1 MIDARDLPYALIGAV
16 DAIRHVKVPHGTAG
30 RNIGDNARILFP
42 KFAVKDYK
50 TLSLE
55 SLPVL
60 DYSRLSAGP
69 EEASAFRDDLRN
81 AMHDVGFLYLA
92 GHGVPAELTDATLAI
107 SRRFFELPEEQKL
120 AVENIH
126 SPHFR
131 GYTRMGAEITD
142 RAVDWREQIDIGVE
156 REAVKAG
163 PGVPDYRLLEGPN
176 LWPAGLPEMRDV
188 VSEWTRRLSTISLD
202 LLRALAVS
210 LGAPEDSFD
219 AAFGNRAF
227 PMLKIVRYPGESGQ
241 EPKQGVGS
249 HRDGGVLTLLLVEPG
264 KGGLQVE
271 YQGQWIDA
279 PQVPGTFVV
288 NIGEMLELA
297 TNGYLKATLHRV
309 ISPEHGTDRIS
320 LPFFYN
326 PALDA
331 TMPQLAMKPEFR
343 SRARGL
349 SVDPTNSPIL
359 ETYGDNALRYRLRAH
374 PNVAAIQHPDLVTV

>member
-1 MIDARDLPYALIGAV
+1 
-16 DAIRHVKVPHGTAG
+16 VP
-30 RNIGDNARILFP
+30 
-42 KFAVKDYK
+42 
-50 TLSLE
+50 LE
-55 SLPVL
+55 TLPVL

-69 EEASAFRDDLRN
+69 EEASRFRDELRD
-81 AMHDVGFLYLA
+81 AMHDVGFLYLS
-92 GHGVPAELTDATLAI
+92 GHGIPQELVDAMLET
-107 SRRFFELPEEQKL
+107 SRRFFDLPEEQKL

-126 SPHFR
+126 SPQFR
-131 GYTRMGAEITD
+131 GYTRMGAELTD

-156 REAVKAG
+156 RATVK
-163 PGVPDYRLLEGPN
+163 PGDGVADYWRLEGPN
-176 LWPAGLPEMRDV
+176 LWPDALPGMREV
-188 VSEWTRRLSTISLD
+188 VAEWTDRLSTISLN
-202 LLRALAVS
+202 LLRALALS

-219 AAFGNRAF
+219 AAFGDRAF
-227 PMLKIVRYPGESGQ
+227 PMLKIVRYPGESGD

-249 HRDGGVLTLLLVEPG
+249 HRDGGVLTLLLVEPD

-271 YQGQWIDA
+271 YQGRWIDA

-309 ISPEHGTDRIS
+309 ISPAGGTDRIS

-331 TMPQLAMKPEFR
+331 TMPQLAMNPEFQAK
-343 SRARGL
+343 ARGL
-349 SVDPTNSPIL
+349 SVDPTDSPIL

-374 PNVAAIQHPDLVTV
+374 PNVAALHHADLQR